1 MKLYNYQ
8 REKLNNVKADK
19 RVAFYWDMGT
29 GKTFVGSEK
38 MDQIDNSVNLVICQ
52 KSKINDWIDHFKT
65 HYPEYRIY
73 DLTNK
78 GSLERFIDNYN
89 SFKDVDDKPFILG
102 VINYELAFRRQE
114 LLDLSD
120 FTLLLDESSMVQNE
134 AAKRTKFIMKLA
146 DHADGVILLSGT
158 PTGGKYENLWSQLHM
173 LGWNISKKMYWNQY
187 IEVEYLDT
195 VGRSVPIVTGY
206 KNVDRLKRKMKQ
218 YGCDFLKADEV
229 LELPDQNFELIK
241 VVDTKQYRQFRKN
254 SLVKIAGKE
263 LVGDTTL
270 TQLLHERELCSFYNS
285 NKSQTLK
292 DLITSTDEN
301 IVIFY
306 NFNAELRELKKIAR
320 ECEKDCSVI
329 NGTDKSG
336 VQIVNCS
343 LNNNFRCTPIL
354 LIQYQSGAMGLNL
367 QDYSRRIIYYS
378 LPLSSELFEQSKK
391 RIHRIGQSKTC
402 FYYILLCQ
410 NSVEEKIY
418 STLLK
423 RKDYTERLFEKGER

>member
-1 MKLYNYQ
+1 MRLYNYQ

-38 MDQIDNSVNLVICQ
+38 MDQLGNSVNLVICQ
-52 KSKINDWIDHFKT
+52 KSKINDWYDHF
-65 HYPEYRIY
+65 
-73 DLTNK
+73 
-78 GSLERFIDNYN
+78 SDNYN
-89 SFKDVDDKPFILG
+89 ISCFDLTKKEQLDSYIWLSTKDDFRVVGI
-102 VINYELAFRRQE
+102 INYELAFRRQE

-134 AAKRTKFIMKLA
+134 AAKRTKFVMQMA
-146 DHADGVILLSGT
+146 DQADGVILLSGT

-187 IEVEYLDT
+187 VEVEYLDT
-195 VGRSVPIVTGY
+195 VSRSVPIVTGY

-218 YGCDFLKADEV
+218 YGCDFLKAEEV
-229 LELPDQNFELIK
+229 LELPDQNFEVIK
-241 VVDTKQYRQFRKN
+241 VEPIKQYQKFRKT
-254 SLVKIAGKE
+254 SLVKMHGKE

-306 NFNAELRELKKIAR
+306 NFNAELRELKKVAR

-336 VQIVNCS
+336 VQMVNYS
-343 LNNNFRCTPIL
+343 LNHNYRYTPIL

-402 FYYILLCQ
+402 FYYILLCR

-423 RKDYTERLFEKGER
+423 RKDFTERLFEKGER

>member
-38 MDQIDNSVNLVICQ
+38 LDQIDNSVNLVICQ
-52 KSKINDWIDHFKT
+52 KSKIADWYDHF
-65 HYPEYRIY
+65 
-73 DLTNK
+73 
-78 GSLERFIDNYN
+78 SDNYN
-89 SFKDVDDKPFILG
+89 ISCFDLTKKEQLDSYIWLSTKDDFRVVGI
-102 VINYELAFRRQE
+102 INYELAFRRQE
-114 LLDLSD
+114 LLDLRD
-120 FTLLLDESSMVQNE
+120 FTLMLDESSMVQNE
-134 AAKRTKFIMKLA
+134 AAKRTKFVMKLA
-146 DHADGVILLSGT
+146 DQADGVILLSGT

-187 IEVEYLDT
+187 VEVEYLDT
-195 VGRSVPIVTGY
+195 VSRSVPIVTGY

-218 YGCDFLKADEV
+218 YGCDFLKAEEV
-229 LELPDQNFELIK
+229 LELPDQNFEVIK
-241 VVDTKQYRQFRKN
+241 VNPTKQYKQFQKT
-254 SLVKIAGKE
+254 SLVKMHGKE

-306 NFNAELRELKKIAR
+306 NFNAELRELKKIVR

-329 NGTDKSG
+329 NGADKSG
-336 VQIVNCS
+336 VQMVNYS
-343 LNNNFRCTPIL
+343 LKHNYRYTPIL